1 MIYREKYRVYRSS
14 TVTLVYFIAFCYFPK
29 INLARKKIYS
39 LQTQISYLNP
49 MKKLIIH
56 KLEPREVKHVE
67 DNFKFD
73 HIFIYFSFPLTC
85 CSMAIIATF
94 KA

>member
-1 MIYREKYRVYRSS
+1 
-14 TVTLVYFIAFCYFPK
+14 
-29 INLARKKIYS
+29 
-39 LQTQISYLNP
+39 

-94 KA
+94 NA